1 MTRPMNRRLLV
12 LCATLLLL
20 VPQAWPTQAFAVV
33 TITPGLTDAPDA
45 TAVVFRAG
53 GDAQHASVDVRWD
66 APAVADSGGS
76 GSAELITLDG
86 VGVGCLTPATGSVTP
101 SGGIDPG
108 GNGTTTWTMA
118 WGPITEGTYAG
129 LAPSPANIARAL
141 VFGDTATDSTHSFF
155 NGLEQVNVSPGGR
168 TTNLPD
174 LVSVTFSPGVDDGNG
189 NVVDKAV
196 YTFSLAID
204 TLNSPGSIGVTPV
217 EGGDAS
223 TIADSSGPFP
233 GDGPLVT
240 GAQVRIFYPAGTL
253 ALVTQAY
260 VDAEAVTSA
269 GAPLLNAPGQ
279 VAEAP
284 GPPVGTVVIDASAAA
299 TNAQSATLTFPNT
312 DSDIADVLISNNA
325 DMSAAQTFPYIAG
338 MKTTWTLAG
347 LANGSTQSVYVRF
360 RNQAGDTSATFSDS
374 IVVDLTRPTMGS
386 LLRPRLVVG
395 EKVGTTV
402 PLLLSWHAA
411 TDTVTSVAGYV
422 VEASVNGGPY
432 TVVRR
437 PAHTQTYVAM
447 LPSHAYRFRV
457 SAKDQAGNT
466 SPALST
472 TSLKAVAY
480 QESSQAVRYRGK
492 WTKQADSRAW
502 GGHLRWSRVRGASA
516 TLTFTGRGIA
526 WIAKTSPYLGNA
538 VIYVDGSRVATVNLR
553 EVTTYRWTGYARM
566 WGSDGRHT
574 LRVVVAG
581 TAGHPRVDV
590 DGFVVV
596 R

>member
-1 MTRPMNRRLLV
+1 MTRPSNRRLVV
-12 LCATLLLL
+12 LFAAMLL
-20 VPQAWPTQAFAVV
+20 VPQAWPILAFAVV
-33 TITPGLTDAPDA
+33 TVTPGLTNAPDA

-53 GDAQHASVDVRWD
+53 GDVQHASVDVRWD

-86 VGVGCLTPATGSVTP
+86 VGVGCLTPGTGSVTP

-108 GNGTTTWTMA
+108 GNATTTWTMA
-118 WGPITEGTYAG
+118 CGPITEGTYAG

-174 LVSVTFSPGVDDGNG
+174 LVSVTFSPAVDDGHG

-196 YTFSLAID
+196 YTFSLVIA
-204 TLNSPGSIGVTPV
+204 TLNAPGSIGVTPV

-253 ALVTQAY
+253 AQVTQGY

-269 GAPLLNAPGQ
+269 DAALLNAPGQ
-279 VAEAP
+279 VAEAA
-284 GPPVGTVVIDASAAA
+284 GPPLGAVVVDAGAAA
-299 TNAQSATLTFPNT
+299 TNSQSATLTFPNT
-312 DSDIADVLISNNA
+312 DSDVADVLISNNA

-338 MKTTWTLAG
+338 MGTTWALAG

-360 RNQAGDTSATFSDS
+360 RDQAGDMSATFSDS

-386 LLRPRLVVG
+386 LLRPRLVMG

-411 TDTVTSVAGYV
+411 SDTVTSVAGYV
-422 VEASVNGGPY
+422 VQASQDGGPY

-437 PAHTQTYVAM
+437 PSHTQTYVAM
-447 LPSHAYRFRV
+447 LPSRTYRFRV
-457 SAKDQAGNT
+457 TATDQAGNT
-466 SPALST
+466 STAVST
-472 TSLKAVAY
+472 TGLEAVAF

-492 WTKQADSRAW
+492 WTTQADSRAW
-502 GGHLRWSRVRGASA
+502 GGHLRYSGVRGASA
-516 TLTFTGRGIA
+516 KLTFTGRGIA
-526 WIAKTSPYLGNA
+526 WIAETSPYLGNA
-538 VIYVDGSRVATVNLR
+538 VIYVDGSRVATINLR
-553 EVTTYRWTGYARM
+553 EVTTYRWTGYVRM
-566 WGSDGRHT
+566 WASDGRHT

-581 TAGHPRVDV
+581 SAGHRRVDI